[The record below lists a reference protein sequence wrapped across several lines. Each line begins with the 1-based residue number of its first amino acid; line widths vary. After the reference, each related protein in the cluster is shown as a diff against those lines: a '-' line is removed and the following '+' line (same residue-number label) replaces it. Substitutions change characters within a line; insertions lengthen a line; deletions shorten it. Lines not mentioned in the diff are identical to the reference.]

1 MNEQIKA
8 LIAQEN
14 AAQYFKRIE
23 RWQAWDMSAA
33 DTRKVLTRMQARAA
47 HHAAIA
53 RAALNID

>member
-1 MNEQIKA
+1 MNEQITA

-23 RWQAWDMSAA
+23 RIKTFGLQADISV
-33 DTRKVLTRMQARAA
+33 VLVRMQERVA

-53 RAALNID
+53 RAALGIE